1 MTKPFEPKIVAF
13 LCNWCSYAGADNAG
27 IARMPSPPNVLP
39 IRVMCSGRVSPE
51 MILRAFR
58 SGADGVLVLGCHI
71 GDCHYISGNHRTIKR
86 VPLVRR
92 LLGYVGIDPERLR
105 LDWVSSA
112 EAPKFARVT
121 QEFVDTVRALGPL
134 ALDMGDTAPTMQVQS
149 EDNANVATRSSDRTT
164 ARPRT

>member
-1 MTKPFEPKIVAF
+1 MDESFEPRIVAF

-27 IARMPSPPNVLP
+27 IARMESPHNVLP

-51 MILRAFR
+51 MVLRAFR

-86 VPLVRR
+86 IPLVRN
-92 LLGYVGIDPERLR
+92 LLGYVGINPDRLR

-112 EAPKFARVT
+112 EAPKFVKVT
-121 QEFVDTVRALGPL
+121 QEFVETVRALGPI
-134 ALDMGDTAPTMQVQS
+134 AEEVAVEQS
-149 EDNANVATRSSDRTT
+149 VG
-164 ARPRT
+164 

>member
-1 MTKPFEPKIVAF
+1 MNESFEPRVVAF

-27 IARMPSPPNVLP
+27 ISRMQSPANVLP

-51 MILRAFR
+51 MVLRAFR

-71 GDCHYISGNHRTIKR
+71 GDCHYIIANHRTAKR
-86 VPLVRR
+86 MPLLRN
-92 LLGYVGIDPERLR
+92 LLGYVGVNPDRLR

-121 QEFVDTVRALGPL
+121 KEFVETVRGLGPI
-134 ALDMGDTAPTMQVQS
+134 S
-149 EDNANVATRSSDRTT
+149 EELEG
-164 ARPRT
+164 

>member
-1 MTKPFEPKIVAF
+1 MTESFEPRIVAF

-27 IARMPSPPNVLP
+27 IARMESPANVLP

-71 GDCHYISGNHRTIKR
+71 GDCHYINGNHRTVKR
-86 VPLVRR
+86 VPLVRN
-92 LLGYVGIDPERLR
+92 LLGYVGINPDRLY

-112 EAPKFARVT
+112 EAPKFAKVT
-121 QEFVDTVRALGPL
+121 TEFVDKVRALGPI
-134 ALDMGDTAPTMQVQS
+134 ANEM
-149 EDNANVATRSSDRTT
+149 ED
-164 ARPRT
+164 

>member
-1 MTKPFEPKIVAF
+1 MAESFEPRIVAF

-27 IARMPSPPNVLP
+27 IARMPSPANVLP

-86 VPLVRR
+86 VPLVRK
-92 LLGYVGIDPERLR
+92 LLGYVGINPDRLR
-105 LDWVSSA
+105 LDWISSA
-112 EAPKFARVT
+112 EAPKFAQVT
-121 QEFVDTVRALGPL
+121 QEFVENVRALGPI
-134 ALDMGDTAPTMQVQS
+134 AEEMA
-149 EDNANVATRSSDRTT
+149 E
-164 ARPRT
+164 